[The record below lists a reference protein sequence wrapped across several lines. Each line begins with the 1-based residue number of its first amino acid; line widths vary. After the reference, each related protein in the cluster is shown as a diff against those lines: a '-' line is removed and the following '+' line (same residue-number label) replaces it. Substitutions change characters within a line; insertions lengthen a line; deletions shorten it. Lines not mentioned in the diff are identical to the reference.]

1 MEGLN
6 FTIAKKMMLFAIVIF
21 VTIFITGVLKFNNLL
36 NTEKNFNIFKDR
48 AVAGKFYVLEVE
60 RELNFVAR
68 NSRDI
73 MLGNSY
79 DNNIKNLEKSRENI
93 IKSFDGL
100 LQTSQNEAEKNVVL
114 EVKKTVLDFIEDGY
128 KKMKSLQTVER
139 TPEILA
145 AMYQAYKKDA
155 TPLANKSRENF
166 SKLIKEKEEDYTLQS
181 ELYSKQMKALKNII
195 IIESL
200 VLVLIVILSLLLLS
214 RDIIQSLN
222 KFKNGLTSF
231 FEYMNKHNSKVE
243 YIDIQNSD
251 EFGAMAKVVNEN
263 IKLIENRTLEDKK
276 LIDDVFVVVNR
287 VKHGY
292 YSQLIKED
300 TSDEILTTLKNNI
313 NDMISSTKQNFIKV
327 NNILE
332 EYVKY
337 NYREELKLD
346 GIEKGGVFEALIN
359 NINQLRSAI
368 NDMLKKDKLNGL
380 ILDKS
385 SNELLENV
393 DKLNNSSNDAA
404 ARLEETAAALEE
416 VTSSIANSNNKIS
429 EMSNIAKDVTNAAS
443 LGQDLANKTALSMDE
458 INTQV
463 NLVNEAISV
472 IDQIAF
478 QTNILSLNAAV
489 EAATA
494 GEAGKGFAVVAQEV
508 RNLAS
513 RSAEAAKDIKNIV
526 EIATSKANEGKDIAN
541 EMINGYLALNSKINE
556 TIVLIE
562 DVSQGSKEEERGIIQ
577 INDTINILDKATQV
591 NANQATVISDLANE
605 VASLSS
611 NLLKIADRAKFKEFS
626 KKEIEDIDLVFKV
639 SKLKNDHIRF
649 KLVNFDKV
657 GQGNA
662 AWSVTK
668 PTDCDLGKWI
678 VEQESIVAPFT
689 KTQNWKDLK
698 LNHSLLIQV
707 QRDVMHPSPVFY
719 VFYLKN

>member
-1 MEGLN
+1 MNGLN
-6 FTIAKKMMLFAIVIF
+6 FTIAKKMMLFAVVIF
-21 VTIFITGVLKFNNLL
+21 VTIFITGLLKFNNLL

-60 RELNFVAR
+60 KELNFVAR

-166 SKLIKEKEEDYTLQS
+166 SKLIKEKEEDYTFQS
-181 ELYSKQMKALKNII
+181 ELYNKQMKALKNII

-513 RSAEAAKDIKNIV
+513 RSAEAAKEIKNIV
-526 EIATSKANEGKDIAN
+526 ESATSKANDGKQIASSMIEGYK
-541 EMINGYLALNSKINE
+541 GLNSSINQ
-556 TIVLIE
+556 TISLIQ
-562 DVSQGSKEEERGIIQ
+562 DITSSSKEQQKGVEQ
-577 INDTINILDKATQV
+577 INDAVSSLDKQTQE
-591 NANQATVISDLANE
+591 NANIAR
-605 VASLSS
+605 VASDIAAEASS
-611 NLLKIADRAKFKEFS
+611 MAKKILENANSKEFS
-626 KKEIEDIDLVFKV
+626 GKNSVEDDFAKMFKNSKKDSYSTLNSNENKVEKIENKKV
-639 SKLKNDHIRF
+639 ED
-649 KLVNFDKV
+649 
-657 GQGNA
+657 
-662 AWSVTK
+662 
-668 PTDCDLGKWI
+668 
-678 VEQESIVAPFT
+678 T
-689 KTQNWKDLK
+689 KTNLDEWE
-698 LNHSLLIQV
+698 S
-707 QRDVMHPSPVFY
+707 F
-719 VFYLKN
+719 

>member
-6 FTIAKKMMLFAIVIF
+6 FTIAKKMILFAIVIF

-60 RELNFVAR
+60 KELNFVAR

-73 MLGNSY
+73 MLGNAY
-79 DNNIKNLEKSRENI
+79 ENNIKNLEKSRDNI

-128 KKMKSLQTVER
+128 KKMKSLETVER
-139 TPEILA
+139 TPEVLA

-166 SKLIKEKEEDYTLQS
+166 SKLIKEKEEDYKFQS
-181 ELYSKQMKALKNII
+181 ELYNKQMKGLKNII

-222 KFKNGLTSF
+222 KFKKGLTSF
-231 FEYMNKHNSKVE
+231 FDFMNKHNSKVE
-243 YIDIQNSD
+243 YIDIKNSD
-251 EFGAMAKVVNEN
+251 EFGAMAKVVNDN
-263 IKLIENRTLEDKK
+263 IKIIENRTLEDKK

-300 TSDEILTTLKNNI
+300 TSDEILSTLKNSI
-313 NDMISSTKQNFIKV
+313 NDMISSTKQNFIQV

-385 SNELLENV
+385 SNELLINV

-416 VTSSIANSNNKIS
+416 VTSSIVNSNNKIS

-443 LGQDLANKTALSMDE
+443 LGQELANKTVLSMDE
-458 INTQV
+458 INVQV
-463 NLVNEAISV
+463 NLVNDAISV

-513 RSAEAAKDIKNIV
+513 RSAEAAKEIKSIV
-526 EIATSKANEGKDIAN
+526 EEATKKANEGKDIAN
-541 EMINGYLALNSKINE
+541 EMIQGYKSLNDSINS
-556 TIVLIE
+556 TINLIS
-562 DVSQGSKEEERGIIQ
+562 DVEMSSKEQLSGIEQ
-577 INDTINILDKATQV
+577 INDAVNQLDQQTQQ
-591 NANQATVISDLANE
+591 NAAISTQTNDIAIT
-605 VASLSS
+605 SD
-611 NLLKIADRAKFKEFS
+611 KIAKLIVEDANKKEFHGKNDIVAKSIEQNS
-626 KKEIEDIDLVFKV
+626 KKFDNSLQIKKANLNKISTKENSSKV
-639 SKLKNDHIRF
+639 IQSSTQDS
-649 KLVNFDKV
+649 DE
-657 GQGNA
+657 
-662 AWSVTK
+662 W
-668 PTDCDLGKWI
+668 
-678 VEQESIVAPFT
+678 ESF
-689 KTQNWKDLK
+689 
-698 LNHSLLIQV
+698 
-707 QRDVMHPSPVFY
+707 
-719 VFYLKN
+719 

>member
-73 MLGNSY
+73 MLGNAY
-79 DNNIKNLEKSRENI
+79 ENNIKNLEKSRENI

-139 TPEILA
+139 TPEVLA
-145 AMYQAYKKDA
+145 AMYQAYRKDA

-181 ELYSKQMKALKNII
+181 ELYNNQMKALKNII

-231 FEYMNKHNSKVE
+231 FDFMNKHNSKVE
-243 YIDIQNSD
+243 YIDIKNSD
-251 EFGAMAKVVNEN
+251 EFGTMAKVVNDN
-263 IKLIENRTLEDKK
+263 IKIIENRTLEDKK

-300 TSDEILTTLKNNI
+300 TSDEILSTLKNSI
-313 NDMISSTKQNFIKV
+313 NDMISSTKQNFIQV

-385 SNELLENV
+385 SNELLANV

-416 VTSSIANSNNKIS
+416 VTSSIASSNNKIN

-513 RSAEAAKDIKNIV
+513 RSAEAAKEIKNIV
-526 EIATSKANEGKDIAN
+526 ESATSKANDGKQIASSMIEGYK
-541 EMINGYLALNSKINE
+541 GLNSSINQ
-556 TIVLIE
+556 TISLIQ
-562 DVSQGSKEEERGIIQ
+562 DITSSSKEQQKGVEQ
-577 INDTINILDKATQV
+577 INDAVSSLDKQTQE
-591 NANQATVISDLANE
+591 NANIAR
-605 VASLSS
+605 VASDIAGEASS
-611 NLLKIADRAKFKEFS
+611 MAKKILENANSKEFS
-626 KKEIEDIDLVFKV
+626 GKNSVEDDFEKMFKNSKKDSSATINNTEHKVKKVENKKVED
-639 SKLKNDHIRF
+639 
-649 KLVNFDKV
+649 
-657 GQGNA
+657 
-662 AWSVTK
+662 TK
-668 PTDCDLGKWI
+668 ISSDEW
-678 VEQESIVAPFT
+678 ESF
-689 KTQNWKDLK
+689 
-698 LNHSLLIQV
+698 
-707 QRDVMHPSPVFY
+707 
-719 VFYLKN
+719 

>member
-21 VTIFITGVLKFNNLL
+21 VTIFITGLLKFNNLL
-36 NTEKNFNIFKDR
+36 NTEKNFDIFKDR
-48 AVAGKFYVLEVE
+48 AVTGKFYVLEVE
-60 RELNFVAR
+60 KELNFVAR

-73 MLGNSY
+73 MLGNAY
-79 DNNIKNLEKSRENI
+79 ENNIKNLEKSRGNI

-128 KKMKSLQTVER
+128 KKMKSLETVDR
-139 TPEILA
+139 TPEVLA

-166 SKLIKEKEEDYTLQS
+166 SKLIKEKEEDYKLQS
-181 ELYSKQMKALKNII
+181 ELYNKQMKGLKNII

-200 VLVLIVILSLLLLS
+200 VIILIVILSLFLLS
-214 RDIIQSLN
+214 RDIITSLN
-222 KFKNGLTSF
+222 KFKKGLTSF
-231 FEYMNKHNSKVE
+231 FDFMNKHNSKVE

-251 EFGAMAKVVNEN
+251 EFGAMAKIVNDN
-263 IKLIENRTLEDKK
+263 IKVIENRTLEDKK

-300 TSDEILTTLKNNI
+300 TSDEILSTLKDSI
-313 NDMISSTKQNFIKV
+313 NDMISSTKQNFIQV

-385 SNELLENV
+385 SNELLLNV

-404 ARLEETAAALEE
+404 TRLEETAAALEE
-416 VTSSIANSNNKIS
+416 VTSSIANSNNKIN
-429 EMSNIAKDVTNAAS
+429 EMSNIAKNVTNAAS

-458 INTQV
+458 INIQV
-463 NLVNEAISV
+463 NLVNDSISV

-513 RSAEAAKDIKNIV
+513 RSAEAAKEIKNIV
-526 EIATSKANEGKDIAN
+526 ESATSKANDGKQIASSMIDGYKGLNNSINQTISLIQDIT
-541 EMINGYLALNSKINE
+541 S
-556 TIVLIE
+556 
-562 DVSQGSKEEERGIIQ
+562 SSKEQQRGVEQ
-577 INDTINILDKATQV
+577 INDAVSSLDKQTQENANIARVASDIAGEASSMAKKILENTNSKEFPGKNSVEDDFVKMFKNGKKESSSTINSTENKV
-591 NANQATVISDLANE
+591 E
-605 VASLSS
+605 
-611 NLLKIADRAKFKEFS
+611 K
-626 KKEIEDIDLVFKV
+626 IEDKKV
-639 SKLKNDHIRF
+639 EDKK
-649 KLVNFDKV
+649 VNSDE
-657 GQGNA
+657 
-662 AWSVTK
+662 W
-668 PTDCDLGKWI
+668 
-678 VEQESIVAPFT
+678 ESF
-689 KTQNWKDLK
+689 
-698 LNHSLLIQV
+698 
-707 QRDVMHPSPVFY
+707 
-719 VFYLKN
+719 

>member
-1 MEGLN
+1 MNGLN
-6 FTIAKKMMLFAIVIF
+6 FTIAKKMMLFAVVIF
-21 VTIFITGVLKFNNLL
+21 VTILITGLLKFNNLL

-48 AVAGKFYVLEVE
+48 AVAGKFYVLQVE
-60 RELNFVAR
+60 KELNFVAR

-166 SKLIKEKEEDYTLQS
+166 SKLIKEKEEDYTFQS
-181 ELYSKQMKALKNII
+181 ELYNKQMKALKNII

-513 RSAEAAKDIKNIV
+513 RSAEAAKEIKNIV
-526 EIATSKANEGKDIAN
+526 ESATSKANDGKQIASSMIEGYK
-541 EMINGYLALNSKINE
+541 GLNSSINQ
-556 TIVLIE
+556 TISLIQ
-562 DVSQGSKEEERGIIQ
+562 DITSSSKEQQKGVEQ
-577 INDTINILDKATQV
+577 INDAVSSLDKQTQE
-591 NANQATVISDLANE
+591 NANIAR
-605 VASLSS
+605 VASDIAAEASS
-611 NLLKIADRAKFKEFS
+611 MAKKILENANSKEFS
-626 KKEIEDIDLVFKV
+626 GKNSVEDDFEKMFKNSKKDISLTLNSNENKVEKIENQKV
-639 SKLKNDHIRF
+639 ED
-649 KLVNFDKV
+649 
-657 GQGNA
+657 
-662 AWSVTK
+662 
-668 PTDCDLGKWI
+668 
-678 VEQESIVAPFT
+678 T
-689 KTQNWKDLK
+689 KTNADEWE
-698 LNHSLLIQV
+698 S
-707 QRDVMHPSPVFY
+707 F
-719 VFYLKN
+719 

>member
-1 MEGLN
+1 MNGLN
-6 FTIAKKMMLFAIVIF
+6 FTISKKMMLFAVVIF
-21 VTIFITGVLKFNNLL
+21 VTILITGLLKFNNLL

-60 RELNFVAR
+60 KELNFVAR

-73 MLGNSY
+73 MLGNAY
-79 DNNIKNLEKSRENI
+79 ENNIKNLEKSRDNI

-100 LQTSQNEAEKNVVL
+100 LQTSQNE
-114 EVKKTVLDFIEDGY
+114 DGY
-128 KKMKSLQTVER
+128 KKMKSLETVER
-139 TPEILA
+139 TPEVLA

-166 SKLIKEKEEDYTLQS
+166 SKLIKEKEEDYKFQS
-181 ELYSKQMKALKNII
+181 ELYNKQMKGLKNII

-222 KFKNGLTSF
+222 KFKKGLTSF
-231 FEYMNKHNSKVE
+231 FDFMNKHNSKVE
-243 YIDIQNSD
+243 YIDIKNSD
-251 EFGAMAKVVNEN
+251 EFGAMAKVVNDN
-263 IKLIENRTLEDKK
+263 IKIIENRTLEDKK

-300 TSDEILTTLKNNI
+300 TSDEILSTLKNSI
-313 NDMISSTKQNFIKV
+313 NDMISSTKQNFIQV

-385 SNELLENV
+385 SNELLINV

-416 VTSSIANSNNKIS
+416 VTSSIVNSNNKIS

-443 LGQDLANKTALSMDE
+443 LGQELANKTVLSMDE
-458 INTQV
+458 INVQV
-463 NLVNEAISV
+463 NLVNDAISV

-478 QTNILSLNAAV
+478 QTNSLSLNAAV

-513 RSAEAAKDIKNIV
+513 RSAEAAKEIKNIV
-526 EIATSKANEGKDIAN
+526 ESATSKANDGKQIASSMIEGYK
-541 EMINGYLALNSKINE
+541 GLNSSINQ
-556 TIVLIE
+556 TISLIQ
-562 DVSQGSKEEERGIIQ
+562 DITSSSKEQQKGVEQ
-577 INDTINILDKATQV
+577 INDAVSSLDKQTQE
-591 NANQATVISDLANE
+591 NANIAR
-605 VASLSS
+605 VASDIAAEASS
-611 NLLKIADRAKFKEFS
+611 MDKKILENANSKEFS
-626 KKEIEDIDLVFKV
+626 GKNSVEDDFEKMFKNSKKDSSATINSNENKVEKIENQKV
-639 SKLKNDHIRF
+639 ED
-649 KLVNFDKV
+649 
-657 GQGNA
+657 
-662 AWSVTK
+662 
-668 PTDCDLGKWI
+668 
-678 VEQESIVAPFT
+678 T
-689 KTQNWKDLK
+689 KTNADEWE
-698 LNHSLLIQV
+698 S
-707 QRDVMHPSPVFY
+707 F
-719 VFYLKN
+719 

>member
-1 MEGLN
+1 MMEGLN

-60 RELNFVAR
+60 KELNFVAR

-73 MLGNSY
+73 MLGNAY
-79 DNNIKNLEKSRENI
+79 ENNIKNLEKSRDNI

-139 TPEILA
+139 TPEVLA

-222 KFKNGLTSF
+222 KFKKGLTSF
-231 FEYMNKHNSKVE
+231 FDFMNKHNSKVE
-243 YIDIQNSD
+243 YIDIKNSD

-263 IKLIENRTLEDKK
+263 IKIIENRTLEDKR

-300 TSDEILTTLKNNI
+300 TSDEILSTLKNSI
-313 NDMISSTKQNFIKV
+313 NDMISSTKQNFIQV

-385 SNELLENV
+385 SNELLINV

-416 VTSSIANSNNKIS
+416 VTSSIVNSNNKIS
-429 EMSNIAKDVTNAAS
+429 EMSNIAKDVTNASS
-443 LGQDLANKTALSMDE
+443 LGQELANKTVLSMDE
-458 INTQV
+458 INVQV

-513 RSAEAAKDIKNIV
+513 RSAEAAKEIKNIV
-526 EIATSKANEGKDIAN
+526 ESATSKANDGKQIASSMIEGYK
-541 EMINGYLALNSKINE
+541 GLNSSINQ
-556 TIVLIE
+556 TISLIQ
-562 DVSQGSKEEERGIIQ
+562 DITSSSKEQQKGVEQ
-577 INDTINILDKATQV
+577 INDAVSSLDKQTQE
-591 NANQATVISDLANE
+591 NANIAR
-605 VASLSS
+605 VASDIAAEASS
-611 NLLKIADRAKFKEFS
+611 MAKKILENANSKEFS
-626 KKEIEDIDLVFKV
+626 GKNSVEDDFEKMFKNSKKDSSATINNTEHKVKKVENKKVED
-639 SKLKNDHIRF
+639 
-649 KLVNFDKV
+649 
-657 GQGNA
+657 
-662 AWSVTK
+662 
-668 PTDCDLGKWI
+668 
-678 VEQESIVAPFT
+678 T
-689 KTQNWKDLK
+689 KTNVDEWE
-698 LNHSLLIQV
+698 S
-707 QRDVMHPSPVFY
+707 F
-719 VFYLKN
+719 

>member
-1 MEGLN
+1 
-6 FTIAKKMMLFAIVIF
+6 
-21 VTIFITGVLKFNNLL
+21 
-36 NTEKNFNIFKDR
+36 
-48 AVAGKFYVLEVE
+48 
-60 RELNFVAR
+60 
-68 NSRDI
+68 
-73 MLGNSY
+73 
-79 DNNIKNLEKSRENI
+79 
-93 IKSFDGL
+93 
-100 LQTSQNEAEKNVVL
+100 
-114 EVKKTVLDFIEDGY
+114 
-128 KKMKSLQTVER
+128 MKSLQTVER

-513 RSAEAAKDIKNIV
+513 RSAEAAKEIKNIV
-526 EIATSKANEGKDIAN
+526 ESATSKANDGKQIASSMIEGYK
-541 EMINGYLALNSKINE
+541 GLNSSINQ
-556 TIVLIE
+556 TISLIQ
-562 DVSQGSKEEERGIIQ
+562 DITSSSKEQQKGVEQ
-577 INDTINILDKATQV
+577 INDAVSSLDKQTQE
-591 NANQATVISDLANE
+591 NANIAR
-605 VASLSS
+605 VASDIAAEASS
-611 NLLKIADRAKFKEFS
+611 MAKKILENANSKEFS
-626 KKEIEDIDLVFKV
+626 GKNSVEDDFAKMFKNSKKDSYSTLNSNENKVEKIENKKV
-639 SKLKNDHIRF
+639 ED
-649 KLVNFDKV
+649 
-657 GQGNA
+657 
-662 AWSVTK
+662 
-668 PTDCDLGKWI
+668 
-678 VEQESIVAPFT
+678 T
-689 KTQNWKDLK
+689 KTNLDEWE
-698 LNHSLLIQV
+698 S
-707 QRDVMHPSPVFY
+707 F
-719 VFYLKN
+719 

>member
-1 MEGLN
+1 MNGLN
-6 FTIAKKMMLFAIVIF
+6 FTIAKKMMLFAVVIF
-21 VTIFITGVLKFNNLL
+21 VTIFITGLLKFNNLL

-60 RELNFVAR
+60 KELNFVAR

-513 RSAEAAKDIKNIV
+513 RSAEAAKEIKNIV
-526 EIATSKANEGKDIAN
+526 ESATSKANDGKQIASSMIEGYK
-541 EMINGYLALNSKINE
+541 GLNSSINQ
-556 TIVLIE
+556 TISLIQ
-562 DVSQGSKEEERGIIQ
+562 DITSSSKEQQKGVEQ
-577 INDTINILDKATQV
+577 INDAVSSLDKQTQE
-591 NANQATVISDLANE
+591 NANIAR
-605 VASLSS
+605 VASDIAAEASS
-611 NLLKIADRAKFKEFS
+611 MAKKILENANSKEFS
-626 KKEIEDIDLVFKV
+626 GKNSVEDDFAKMFKNSKKDSYSTLNSNENKVEKIENKKV
-639 SKLKNDHIRF
+639 ED
-649 KLVNFDKV
+649 
-657 GQGNA
+657 
-662 AWSVTK
+662 
-668 PTDCDLGKWI
+668 
-678 VEQESIVAPFT
+678 T
-689 KTQNWKDLK
+689 KTNLDEWE
-698 LNHSLLIQV
+698 S
-707 QRDVMHPSPVFY
+707 F
-719 VFYLKN
+719 

>member
-1 MEGLN
+1 MMEGLN
-6 FTIAKKMMLFAIVIF
+6 FTIAKKMMLFAVVIF
-21 VTIFITGVLKFNNLL
+21 VTILITGLLKFNNLL

-60 RELNFVAR
+60 KELNFVAR

-139 TPEILA
+139 TPEVLA
-145 AMYQAYKKDA
+145 AMYQAYRKDA

-181 ELYSKQMKALKNII
+181 ELYNNQMKALKNII

-243 YIDIQNSD
+243 YIDIKNSD
-251 EFGAMAKVVNEN
+251 EFGAMAKVINDN

-513 RSAEAAKDIKNIV
+513 RSAEAAKEIKNIV
-526 EIATSKANEGKDIAN
+526 ESATSKANDGKQIASSMIEGYK
-541 EMINGYLALNSKINE
+541 GLNSSINQ
-556 TIVLIE
+556 TISLIQ
-562 DVSQGSKEEERGIIQ
+562 DITSSSKEQQKGVEQ
-577 INDTINILDKATQV
+577 INDAVSSLDKQTQE
-591 NANQATVISDLANE
+591 NANIAR
-605 VASLSS
+605 VASDIAAEASS
-611 NLLKIADRAKFKEFS
+611 MAKKILENANSKEFS
-626 KKEIEDIDLVFKV
+626 GKNSVEDDFEKMFKNSKKDISLTLNSNENKVEKIENQKV
-639 SKLKNDHIRF
+639 ED
-649 KLVNFDKV
+649 
-657 GQGNA
+657 
-662 AWSVTK
+662 
-668 PTDCDLGKWI
+668 
-678 VEQESIVAPFT
+678 T
-689 KTQNWKDLK
+689 KTNADEWE
-698 LNHSLLIQV
+698 S
-707 QRDVMHPSPVFY
+707 F
-719 VFYLKN
+719 

>member
-1 MEGLN
+1 MNGLN

-21 VTIFITGVLKFNNLL
+21 VTIFITGLLKFNNLL

-48 AVAGKFYVLEVE
+48 AVAGKFYVLQVE
-60 RELNFVAR
+60 KELNFVAR

-139 TPEILA
+139 TPEVLA

-166 SKLIKEKEEDYTLQS
+166 SKLIKEKEEDYNFQS
-181 ELYSKQMKALKNII
+181 ELYNKQMKGLKNII

-222 KFKNGLTSF
+222 KFKKGLTSF

-300 TSDEILTTLKNNI
+300 TSDEILSTLKNSI

-385 SNELLENV
+385 SNELLINV

-429 EMSNIAKDVTNAAS
+429 EMSNIAKDVTNASS
-443 LGQDLANKTALSMDE
+443 LGQELANKTVLSMDE

-513 RSAEAAKDIKNIV
+513 RSAEAAKEIKNIV
-526 EIATSKANEGKDIAN
+526 ESATSKANDGKQIASSMIEGYK
-541 EMINGYLALNSKINE
+541 GLNSSINQ
-556 TIVLIE
+556 TISLIQ
-562 DVSQGSKEEERGIIQ
+562 DITSSSKEQQKGVEQ
-577 INDTINILDKATQV
+577 INDAVSSLDKQTQE
-591 NANQATVISDLANE
+591 NANIAR
-605 VASLSS
+605 VASDIAAEASS
-611 NLLKIADRAKFKEFS
+611 MAKKILENANSKEFS
-626 KKEIEDIDLVFKV
+626 GKNSVEDDFAKMFKNSKKDSYSTLNSNENKVEKIENKKV
-639 SKLKNDHIRF
+639 ED
-649 KLVNFDKV
+649 
-657 GQGNA
+657 
-662 AWSVTK
+662 
-668 PTDCDLGKWI
+668 
-678 VEQESIVAPFT
+678 T
-689 KTQNWKDLK
+689 KTNLDEWE
-698 LNHSLLIQV
+698 S
-707 QRDVMHPSPVFY
+707 F
-719 VFYLKN
+719 

>member
-6 FTIAKKMMLFAIVIF
+6 FTITKKMMLFAIVIF
-21 VTIFITGVLKFNNLL
+21 VTIFITGILKFNNLL

-60 RELNFVAR
+60 KELNFVAR

-73 MLGNSY
+73 MLGNAY
-79 DNNIKNLEKSRENI
+79 ENNIKNLEKSRDNI

-128 KKMKSLQTVER
+128 KKMKSLETVER
-139 TPEILA
+139 TPEVLA

-166 SKLIKEKEEDYTLQS
+166 SKLIKEKEEDYKFQS
-181 ELYSKQMKALKNII
+181 ELYNKQMKGLKNII

-222 KFKNGLTSF
+222 KFKKGLTSF
-231 FEYMNKHNSKVE
+231 FDFMNKHNSKVE
-243 YIDIQNSD
+243 YIDIKNSD
-251 EFGAMAKVVNEN
+251 EFGAMAKVVNDN
-263 IKLIENRTLEDKK
+263 IKVIENRTLEDKK

-300 TSDEILTTLKNNI
+300 TSDEILSTLKNSI
-313 NDMISSTKQNFIKV
+313 NDMISSTEQNFIKV

-337 NYREELKLD
+337 NYVEELKLD

-385 SNELLENV
+385 SNELLINV

-416 VTSSIANSNNKIS
+416 VTSSIVNSNNKIS

-443 LGQDLANKTALSMDE
+443 LGQELANKTVLSMDE
-458 INTQV
+458 INVQV
-463 NLVNEAISV
+463 NLVNDAISV

-513 RSAEAAKDIKNIV
+513 RSAEAAKEIKNIV
-526 EIATSKANEGKDIAN
+526 ESATSKANDGKQIASSMIEGYK
-541 EMINGYLALNSKINE
+541 GLNSSINQ
-556 TIVLIE
+556 TISLIQ
-562 DVSQGSKEEERGIIQ
+562 DITSSSKEQQKGVEQ
-577 INDTINILDKATQV
+577 INDAVSSLDKQTQE
-591 NANQATVISDLANE
+591 NANIAR
-605 VASLSS
+605 VASDIAAEASS
-611 NLLKIADRAKFKEFS
+611 MAKKILENANSKEFS
-626 KKEIEDIDLVFKV
+626 GKNSVEDDFEKMFKNSKKDISLTLNSNENKVEKIENQKV
-639 SKLKNDHIRF
+639 ED
-649 KLVNFDKV
+649 
-657 GQGNA
+657 
-662 AWSVTK
+662 
-668 PTDCDLGKWI
+668 
-678 VEQESIVAPFT
+678 T
-689 KTQNWKDLK
+689 KTNADEWE
-698 LNHSLLIQV
+698 S
-707 QRDVMHPSPVFY
+707 F
-719 VFYLKN
+719 

>member
-73 MLGNSY
+73 MLGNAY
-79 DNNIKNLEKSRENI
+79 ENNIKNLEKSRDNI

-128 KKMKSLQTVER
+128 KKMKSLETVER
-139 TPEILA
+139 TPEVLA
-145 AMYQAYKKDA
+145 KMYQAYKKDA

-166 SKLIKEKEEDYTLQS
+166 SKLIKEKEEDYKFQS
-181 ELYSKQMKALKNII
+181 ELYNKQMKGLKNII

-214 RDIIQSLN
+214 RDIIQSLS
-222 KFKNGLTSF
+222 KFKKGLTSF
-231 FEYMNKHNSKVE
+231 FDFMNKHNLKVE
-243 YIDIQNSD
+243 YIDIKNSD
-251 EFGAMAKVVNEN
+251 EFGAMAKVVNDN
-263 IKLIENRTLEDKK
+263 IKIIENRTLEDKK
-276 LIDDVFVVVNR
+276 LIDDVFIVVNR

-300 TSDEILTTLKNNI
+300 TSDEILSTLKNSI
-313 NDMISSTKQNFIKV
+313 NDMISSTKQNFIQV

-385 SNELLENV
+385 SNELLINV

-416 VTSSIANSNNKIS
+416 VTSSIINSNNKIS
-429 EMSNIAKDVTNAAS
+429 KMSNIAKDVTNAAS
-443 LGQDLANKTALSMDE
+443 LGQELANKTALSMDE
-458 INTQV
+458 INVQV
-463 NLVNEAISV
+463 NLVNDAISV

-513 RSAEAAKDIKNIV
+513 RSAEAAKEIKNIV
-526 EIATSKANEGKDIAN
+526 ESATSKANDGKQIASSMIEGYK
-541 EMINGYLALNSKINE
+541 GLNSSINQ
-556 TIVLIE
+556 TISLIQ
-562 DVSQGSKEEERGIIQ
+562 DITSSSKEQQKGVEQ
-577 INDTINILDKATQV
+577 INDAVSSLDKQTQE
-591 NANQATVISDLANE
+591 NANIAR
-605 VASLSS
+605 VASDIAGEASS
-611 NLLKIADRAKFKEFS
+611 MAKKILKNANSKEFS
-626 KKEIEDIDLVFKV
+626 GKNSVEDDFVKMFKNSKKDSSLTLNNNENKVEKIENKKEVED
-639 SKLKNDHIRF
+639 SKISSDE
-649 KLVNFDKV
+649 
-657 GQGNA
+657 
-662 AWSVTK
+662 W
-668 PTDCDLGKWI
+668 
-678 VEQESIVAPFT
+678 ESF
-689 KTQNWKDLK
+689 
-698 LNHSLLIQV
+698 
-707 QRDVMHPSPVFY
+707 
-719 VFYLKN
+719 

>member
-73 MLGNSY
+73 MLGNAY
-79 DNNIKNLEKSRENI
+79 ENNIKNLEKSRENI

-128 KKMKSLQTVER
+128 KKMKSLETVER
-139 TPEILA
+139 TPEVLA

-166 SKLIKEKEEDYTLQS
+166 SKLIKEKEENYKFQS
-181 ELYSKQMKALKNII
+181 ELYNKQMKGLKNII

-222 KFKNGLTSF
+222 KFKKGLTSF
-231 FEYMNKHNSKVE
+231 FDFMNKHNSKVE
-243 YIDIQNSD
+243 YIDIKNSD
-251 EFGAMAKVVNEN
+251 EFGAMAKVVNDN
-263 IKLIENRTLEDKK
+263 IKIIENRTLEDKK

-300 TSDEILTTLKNNI
+300 TSDEILSTLKNSI
-313 NDMISSTKQNFIKV
+313 NDMISSTKQNFIQV

-385 SNELLENV
+385 SNELLINV

-416 VTSSIANSNNKIS
+416 VTSSIVNSNNKIS
-429 EMSNIAKDVTNAAS
+429 EMSNIAKDVTNASS
-443 LGQDLANKTALSMDE
+443 LGQELANKTVLSMDE
-458 INTQV
+458 INVQV
-463 NLVNEAISV
+463 NLVNDAISV

-513 RSAEAAKDIKNIV
+513 RSAEAAKEIKNIV
-526 EIATSKANEGKDIAN
+526 ESATSKANDGKQIASSMIEGYK
-541 EMINGYLALNSKINE
+541 GLNSSINQ
-556 TIVLIE
+556 TISLIQ
-562 DVSQGSKEEERGIIQ
+562 DITSSSKEQQKGVEQ
-577 INDTINILDKATQV
+577 INDAVSSLDKQTQE
-591 NANQATVISDLANE
+591 NANIAR
-605 VASLSS
+605 VASDIAAEASS
-611 NLLKIADRAKFKEFS
+611 MAKKILENANSKEFS
-626 KKEIEDIDLVFKV
+626 GKNSVEDDFAKMFKNSKKGSSSTLNSTENQVEKIENKKIED
-639 SKLKNDHIRF
+639 SKISSDE
-649 KLVNFDKV
+649 
-657 GQGNA
+657 
-662 AWSVTK
+662 W
-668 PTDCDLGKWI
+668 
-678 VEQESIVAPFT
+678 ESF
-689 KTQNWKDLK
+689 
-698 LNHSLLIQV
+698 
-707 QRDVMHPSPVFY
+707 
-719 VFYLKN
+719 

>member
-1 MEGLN
+1 MMEGLN
-6 FTIAKKMMLFAIVIF
+6 FTITKKMMLFAIVIF
-21 VTIFITGVLKFNNLL
+21 VTIFITGLLKFNNLL

-48 AVAGKFYVLEVE
+48 AVTGKFYVLEVE
-60 RELNFVAR
+60 KELNFVAR

-73 MLGNSY
+73 MLGNAY
-79 DNNIKNLEKSRENI
+79 ENNIKNLEKSRENI

-139 TPEILA
+139 TPEVLA

-166 SKLIKEKEEDYTLQS
+166 SKLIKEKEEDYKFQS
-181 ELYSKQMKALKNII
+181 ELYNKQMKALKNII

-222 KFKNGLTSF
+222 KFKKGLTSF
-231 FEYMNKHNSKVE
+231 FDFMNKHNSKVE
-243 YIDIQNSD
+243 YIDIKNSD
-251 EFGAMAKVVNEN
+251 EFGAMAKVVNDN
-263 IKLIENRTLEDKK
+263 IKIIENRTLEDKK

-300 TSDEILTTLKNNI
+300 TSDEILSTLKNSI
-313 NDMISSTKQNFIKV
+313 NDMISSTKQNFIQV

-385 SNELLENV
+385 SNELLINV

-416 VTSSIANSNNKIS
+416 VTSSIVNSNNKIS

-443 LGQDLANKTALSMDE
+443 LGQELANKTVLSMDE
-458 INTQV
+458 INVQV
-463 NLVNEAISV
+463 NLVNDAISV

-513 RSAEAAKDIKNIV
+513 RSAEAAKEIKNIV
-526 EIATSKANEGKDIAN
+526 ESATSKANDGKQIASSMIEGYK
-541 EMINGYLALNSKINE
+541 GLNSSINQ
-556 TIVLIE
+556 TISLIQ
-562 DVSQGSKEEERGIIQ
+562 DITSSSKEQQKGVEQ
-577 INDTINILDKATQV
+577 INDAVSSLDKQTQE
-591 NANQATVISDLANE
+591 NANIAR
-605 VASLSS
+605 VASDIAAEASS
-611 NLLKIADRAKFKEFS
+611 MAKKILENTNSKEFS
-626 KKEIEDIDLVFKV
+626 GKNSVEDDFEKMFKNSKKDISLTLNSNENKVEKIENKKV
-639 SKLKNDHIRF
+639 ED
-649 KLVNFDKV
+649 
-657 GQGNA
+657 
-662 AWSVTK
+662 
-668 PTDCDLGKWI
+668 
-678 VEQESIVAPFT
+678 T
-689 KTQNWKDLK
+689 KTNADEWE
-698 LNHSLLIQV
+698 S
-707 QRDVMHPSPVFY
+707 F
-719 VFYLKN
+719 

>member
-1 MEGLN
+1 MNGLN
-6 FTIAKKMMLFAIVIF
+6 FTIAKKMMLFAVVIF
-21 VTIFITGVLKFNNLL
+21 VTILITGLLKFNNLL

-60 RELNFVAR
+60 KELNFVAR

-166 SKLIKEKEEDYTLQS
+166 SKLIKEKEEDYTFQS
-181 ELYSKQMKALKNII
+181 ELYNKQMKGLKNII

-222 KFKNGLTSF
+222 KFKKGLTSF
-231 FEYMNKHNSKVE
+231 FDFMNKHNSKVE

-513 RSAEAAKDIKNIV
+513 RSAEAAKEIKNIV
-526 EIATSKANEGKDIAN
+526 ESATSKANDGKQIASSMIEGYK
-541 EMINGYLALNSKINE
+541 GLNSSINQ
-556 TIVLIE
+556 TISLIQ
-562 DVSQGSKEEERGIIQ
+562 DITSSSKEQQKGVEQ
-577 INDTINILDKATQV
+577 INDAVSSLDKQTQE
-591 NANQATVISDLANE
+591 NANIAR
-605 VASLSS
+605 VASDIAAEASS
-611 NLLKIADRAKFKEFS
+611 MAKKILENANSKEFS
-626 KKEIEDIDLVFKV
+626 GKNSVEDDFAKMFKNSKKDSYSTLNSNENKVEKIENKKIED
-639 SKLKNDHIRF
+639 
-649 KLVNFDKV
+649 
-657 GQGNA
+657 
-662 AWSVTK
+662 TK
-668 PTDCDLGKWI
+668 ANTDEW
-678 VEQESIVAPFT
+678 ESF
-689 KTQNWKDLK
+689 
-698 LNHSLLIQV
+698 
-707 QRDVMHPSPVFY
+707 
-719 VFYLKN
+719 

>member
-1 MEGLN
+1 MMEGLN

-60 RELNFVAR
+60 KELNFVAR

-73 MLGNSY
+73 MLGNAY
-79 DNNIKNLEKSRENI
+79 ENNIKNLEKSRDNI

-139 TPEILA
+139 TPEVLA

-166 SKLIKEKEEDYTLQS
+166 SKLIKEKEEDYKFQS
-181 ELYSKQMKALKNII
+181 ELYNKQMKGLKNII

-222 KFKNGLTSF
+222 KFKKGLTSF
-231 FEYMNKHNSKVE
+231 FDFMNKYNSKVE
-243 YIDIQNSD
+243 YIDIKNSD
-251 EFGAMAKVVNEN
+251 EFGAMAKVVNDN
-263 IKLIENRTLEDKK
+263 IKIIENRTLEDKK

-300 TSDEILTTLKNNI
+300 TSDEILSTLKNSI
-313 NDMISSTKQNFIKV
+313 NDMISSTKQNFIQV

-385 SNELLENV
+385 SNELLINV

-416 VTSSIANSNNKIS
+416 VTSSIVNSNNKIS
-429 EMSNIAKDVTNAAS
+429 EMSNIAKDVTNASS
-443 LGQDLANKTALSMDE
+443 LGQELANKTVLSMDE
-458 INTQV
+458 INVQV

-513 RSAEAAKDIKNIV
+513 RSAEAAKEIKNIV
-526 EIATSKANEGKDIAN
+526 ESATSKANDGKQIASSMIEGYK
-541 EMINGYLALNSKINE
+541 GLNSSINQ
-556 TIVLIE
+556 TISLIQ
-562 DVSQGSKEEERGIIQ
+562 DITSSSKEQQKGVEQ
-577 INDTINILDKATQV
+577 INDAVSSLDKQTQE
-591 NANQATVISDLANE
+591 NANIAR
-605 VASLSS
+605 VASDIAAEASS
-611 NLLKIADRAKFKEFS
+611 MAKKILENANSKEFS
-626 KKEIEDIDLVFKV
+626 GKNSVEDDFEKIFKNSKKDISLTLNSNENKVEKIENKKV
-639 SKLKNDHIRF
+639 EDAKTNVDE
-649 KLVNFDKV
+649 
-657 GQGNA
+657 
-662 AWSVTK
+662 W
-668 PTDCDLGKWI
+668 
-678 VEQESIVAPFT
+678 ESF
-689 KTQNWKDLK
+689 
-698 LNHSLLIQV
+698 
-707 QRDVMHPSPVFY
+707 
-719 VFYLKN
+719 

>member
-21 VTIFITGVLKFNNLL
+21 VTIFITGLLKFNNLL

-60 RELNFVAR
+60 KELNFVAR

-73 MLGNSY
+73 MLGNAY
-79 DNNIKNLEKSRENI
+79 ENNIKNLEKSRDNI

-128 KKMKSLQTVER
+128 KKMKSLETVER
-139 TPEILA
+139 TPEVLA

-166 SKLIKEKEEDYTLQS
+166 SKLIKEKEEDYKFQS
-181 ELYSKQMKALKNII
+181 ELYNKQMKALKNII

-222 KFKNGLTSF
+222 KFKKGLTSF
-231 FEYMNKHNSKVE
+231 FDFMNKHNSKVE
-243 YIDIQNSD
+243 YIDIKNSD

-263 IKLIENRTLEDKK
+263 IKIIENRTLEDKK

-300 TSDEILTTLKNNI
+300 TSDEILSTLKNSI
-313 NDMISSTKQNFIKV
+313 NDMISSTKQNFIQV

-385 SNELLENV
+385 SNELLINV
-393 DKLNNSSNDAA
+393 DKLNSSNDAA

-416 VTSSIANSNNKIS
+416 VTSSIVNSNNKIS
-429 EMSNIAKDVTNAAS
+429 EMSNIAKDVTNASS
-443 LGQDLANKTALSMDE
+443 LGQELANKTVLSMDE
-458 INTQV
+458 INVQV

-513 RSAEAAKDIKNIV
+513 RSAEAAKEIKNIV
-526 EIATSKANEGKDIAN
+526 ESATSKANDGKQIASSMIEGDK
-541 EMINGYLALNSKINE
+541 GLNSSIN
-556 TIVLIE
+556 
-562 DVSQGSKEEERGIIQ
+562 
-577 INDTINILDKATQV
+577 
-591 NANQATVISDLANE
+591 
-605 VASLSS
+605 
-611 NLLKIADRAKFKEFS
+611 
-626 KKEIEDIDLVFKV
+626 
-639 SKLKNDHIRF
+639 
-649 KLVNFDKV
+649 
-657 GQGNA
+657 
-662 AWSVTK
+662 
-668 PTDCDLGKWI
+668 
-678 VEQESIVAPFT
+678 
-689 KTQNWKDLK
+689 
-698 LNHSLLIQV
+698 
-707 QRDVMHPSPVFY
+707 
-719 VFYLKN
+719 

>member
-1 MEGLN
+1 MMEGLN

-60 RELNFVAR
+60 KELNFVAR

-73 MLGNSY
+73 MLGNAY
-79 DNNIKNLEKSRENI
+79 ENNIKNLEKSRDNI

-139 TPEILA
+139 TPEVLA

-166 SKLIKEKEEDYTLQS
+166 SKLIKEKEEDYKFQS
-181 ELYSKQMKALKNII
+181 ELYNKQMKGLKNII

-222 KFKNGLTSF
+222 KFKKGLTSF
-231 FEYMNKHNSKVE
+231 FDFMNKNNSKVE
-243 YIDIQNSD
+243 YIDIKNSD
-251 EFGAMAKVVNEN
+251 EFGAMAKVVNDN
-263 IKLIENRTLEDKK
+263 IKIIENRTLEDKK

-300 TSDEILTTLKNNI
+300 TSDEILSTLKNSI
-313 NDMISSTKQNFIKV
+313 NDMISSTKQNFIQV

-385 SNELLENV
+385 SNELLINV

-416 VTSSIANSNNKIS
+416 VTSSIVNSNNKIS

-458 INTQV
+458 INVQV
-463 NLVNEAISV
+463 NLVNDAISV

-513 RSAEAAKDIKNIV
+513 RSAEAAKEIKNIV
-526 EIATSKANEGKDIAN
+526 ESATSKANDGKQIASSMIEGYK
-541 EMINGYLALNSKINE
+541 GLNSSINQ
-556 TIVLIE
+556 TISLIQ
-562 DVSQGSKEEERGIIQ
+562 DITSSSKEQQRGVEQ
-577 INDTINILDKATQV
+577 INDAVSSLDKQTQE
-591 NANQATVISDLANE
+591 NANIAR
-605 VASLSS
+605 VASDIAAEASS
-611 NLLKIADRAKFKEFS
+611 MAKKILENANSKEFS
-626 KKEIEDIDLVFKV
+626 GKNSVEDDFEKMFKNSKKDISLTLNSNENKVEKIENQKV
-639 SKLKNDHIRF
+639 ED
-649 KLVNFDKV
+649 
-657 GQGNA
+657 
-662 AWSVTK
+662 
-668 PTDCDLGKWI
+668 
-678 VEQESIVAPFT
+678 T
-689 KTQNWKDLK
+689 KTNADEWE
-698 LNHSLLIQV
+698 S
-707 QRDVMHPSPVFY
+707 F
-719 VFYLKN
+719 

>member
-6 FTIAKKMMLFAIVIF
+6 FTIAKKMMLFAIVVF
-21 VTIFITGVLKFNNLL
+21 VTIFITWVLKFNNLL

-60 RELNFVAR
+60 KELNFVAR

-73 MLGNSY
+73 MLGNAY
-79 DNNIKNLEKSRENI
+79 ENNIKNLEKSRDNI

-128 KKMKSLQTVER
+128 KKMKSLETVER
-139 TPEILA
+139 TPEVLA

-166 SKLIKEKEEDYTLQS
+166 SKLIKEKEEDYKFQS
-181 ELYSKQMKALKNII
+181 ELYNKQMKGLKNII

-222 KFKNGLTSF
+222 KFKKGLTSF
-231 FEYMNKHNSKVE
+231 FDFMNKHNSKVE

-313 NDMISSTKQNFIKV
+313 NDMISSTKQNFIQV

-385 SNELLENV
+385 SNELLINV

-416 VTSSIANSNNKIS
+416 VTSSIVNSNNKIS

-443 LGQDLANKTALSMDE
+443 LGQELANKTVLSMDE
-458 INTQV
+458 INVQV
-463 NLVNEAISV
+463 NLVNDAISV

-513 RSAEAAKDIKNIV
+513 RSAEAAKEIKNIV
-526 EIATSKANEGKDIAN
+526 ESATSKANDGKQIASSMIEGYK
-541 EMINGYLALNSKINE
+541 GLNSSINQ
-556 TIVLIE
+556 TISLIQ
-562 DVSQGSKEEERGIIQ
+562 DITSSSKEQQKGVEQ
-577 INDTINILDKATQV
+577 INDAVSSLDKQTQE
-591 NANQATVISDLANE
+591 NANIAR
-605 VASLSS
+605 VASDIAAEASS
-611 NLLKIADRAKFKEFS
+611 MAKKILENANSKEFS
-626 KKEIEDIDLVFKV
+626 GKNSVEDDFAKMFKNSKKDISLTLNSNENKVEKIENQKV
-639 SKLKNDHIRF
+639 ED
-649 KLVNFDKV
+649 
-657 GQGNA
+657 
-662 AWSVTK
+662 
-668 PTDCDLGKWI
+668 
-678 VEQESIVAPFT
+678 T
-689 KTQNWKDLK
+689 KTNADEWE
-698 LNHSLLIQV
+698 S
-707 QRDVMHPSPVFY
+707 F
-719 VFYLKN
+719 

>member
-6 FTIAKKMMLFAIVIF
+6 FSIAKKMMLFAVVIF
-21 VTIFITGVLKFNNLL
+21 VTIFITGLLKFNNLL

-48 AVAGKFYVLEVE
+48 AVVGKFYVLEVE

-73 MLGNSY
+73 MLGNAY
-79 DNNIKNLEKSRENI
+79 ENNINNLEKSRANI
-93 IKSFDGL
+93 IKSFEGL

-128 KKMKSLQTVER
+128 KKMKSLETVDR
-139 TPEILA
+139 TPEVLA

-166 SKLIKEKEEDYTLQS
+166 SKLIKEKEEDYKFQS
-181 ELYSKQMKALKNII
+181 ELYNKQMKGLKNII

-214 RDIIQSLN
+214 RDIITSLN
-222 KFKNGLTSF
+222 KFKKGLTSF

-251 EFGAMAKVVNEN
+251 EFGAMAKVINNN
-263 IKLIENRTLEDKK
+263 IKIIENRTLEDKK
-276 LIDDVFVVVNR
+276 LIDDVFIVVNR

-300 TSDEILTTLKNNI
+300 TSDEILTTLKDNI
-313 NDMISSTKQNFIKV
+313 NDMISSTKQNFIQV

-368 NDMLKKDKLNGL
+368 NEMLKTDKLNGL

-385 SNELLENV
+385 SNELLINV

-458 INTQV
+458 INIQV
-463 NLVNEAISV
+463 NLVNDAISV

-513 RSAEAAKDIKNIV
+513 RSAEAAKEIKNIV
-526 EIATSKANEGKDIAN
+526 ESATSKANDGKQIASS
-541 EMINGYLALNSKINE
+541 MIDGYKGLNSSINQ
-556 TIVLIE
+556 TISLIQ
-562 DVSQGSKEEERGIIQ
+562 DITSSSKEQQKGVEQ
-577 INDTINILDKATQV
+577 INDAVSSLDKQTQE
-591 NANQATVISDLANE
+591 NANIAR
-605 VASLSS
+605 VASDIAAEASS
-611 NLLKIADRAKFKEFS
+611 MAKKILENANSKEFS
-626 KKEIEDIDLVFKV
+626 GKNSVEDDFVKMFKNNKKDSSSTLNSNKNKVEKIENKKV
-639 SKLKNDHIRF
+639 EDTKISS
-649 KLVNFDKV
+649 DK
-657 GQGNA
+657 
-662 AWSVTK
+662 W
-668 PTDCDLGKWI
+668 
-678 VEQESIVAPFT
+678 ESF
-689 KTQNWKDLK
+689 
-698 LNHSLLIQV
+698 
-707 QRDVMHPSPVFY
+707 
-719 VFYLKN
+719 

>member
-1 MEGLN
+1 MNGLN
-6 FTIAKKMMLFAIVIF
+6 FTIAKKMMLFAVVIF
-21 VTIFITGVLKFNNLL
+21 VTILITGLLKFNNLL

-128 KKMKSLQTVER
+128 KKMKSLETVER
-139 TPEILA
+139 TPEVLA

-166 SKLIKEKEEDYTLQS
+166 SKLIKEKEEDYKFQS
-181 ELYSKQMKALKNII
+181 EFYNKQMKGLKNII

-222 KFKNGLTSF
+222 KFKKGLTSF
-231 FEYMNKHNSKVE
+231 FDFMNKHNSKVE
-243 YIDIQNSD
+243 YIDIKNSD

-263 IKLIENRTLEDKK
+263 IKLIENRTLEDKR

-300 TSDEILTTLKNNI
+300 TSDEILSTLKNSI
-313 NDMISSTKQNFIKV
+313 NDMISSTKQNFIQV

-385 SNELLENV
+385 SNELLINV

-404 ARLEETAAALEE
+404 ARLDETAAALEE
-416 VTSSIANSNNKIS
+416 VTSSIVNSNNKIS
-429 EMSNIAKDVTNAAS
+429 EMSNIAKDVTNASS
-443 LGQDLANKTALSMDE
+443 LGQELANKTVLSMDE
-458 INTQV
+458 INVQV

-513 RSAEAAKDIKNIV
+513 RSAEAAKEIKNIV
-526 EIATSKANEGKDIAN
+526 ESATSKANDGKQIASSMIEGYK
-541 EMINGYLALNSKINE
+541 GLNSSINQ
-556 TIVLIE
+556 TISLIQ
-562 DVSQGSKEEERGIIQ
+562 DITSSSKEQQKGVEQ
-577 INDTINILDKATQV
+577 INDAVSSLDKQTQE
-591 NANQATVISDLANE
+591 NANIAR
-605 VASLSS
+605 VASDIAAEASS
-611 NLLKIADRAKFKEFS
+611 MAKKILENANSKEFS
-626 KKEIEDIDLVFKV
+626 GKNSVEDDFAKMFKNSKKDSSATINNTEHKVKKVENKKVED
-639 SKLKNDHIRF
+639 
-649 KLVNFDKV
+649 
-657 GQGNA
+657 
-662 AWSVTK
+662 
-668 PTDCDLGKWI
+668 
-678 VEQESIVAPFT
+678 T
-689 KTQNWKDLK
+689 KTNVDEWE
-698 LNHSLLIQV
+698 S
-707 QRDVMHPSPVFY
+707 F
-719 VFYLKN
+719 

>member
-1 MEGLN
+1 MMEGLN

-79 DNNIKNLEKSRENI
+79 ENNIKNLEKSKENI

-128 KKMKSLQTVER
+128 KKMKSLETVER
-139 TPEILA
+139 TPEVLA

-166 SKLIKEKEEDYTLQS
+166 SKLIKEKEEDYKFQS
-181 ELYSKQMKALKNII
+181 ELYNKQIKGLKNII

-222 KFKNGLTSF
+222 KFKKGLTSF
-231 FEYMNKHNSKVE
+231 FDFMNKHNSKVE
-243 YIDIQNSD
+243 YIDIKNSD
-251 EFGAMAKVVNEN
+251 EFGAMAKVVNDN
-263 IKLIENRTLEDKK
+263 IKIIENRTLEDKK

-300 TSDEILTTLKNNI
+300 TSDEILSTLKNSI
-313 NDMISSTKQNFIKV
+313 NDMISSTKQNFIQV

-346 GIEKGGVFEALIN
+346 GIEKCGVFEALIN

-385 SNELLENV
+385 SNELLINV

-416 VTSSIANSNNKIS
+416 VTSSIVNSNNKIS
-429 EMSNIAKDVTNAAS
+429 EMSNIAKDVTNASS
-443 LGQDLANKTALSMDE
+443 LGQELANKTVLSMDE
-458 INTQV
+458 INVQV
-463 NLVNEAISV
+463 NLVNDAISV

-513 RSAEAAKDIKNIV
+513 RSAEAAKEIKNIV
-526 EIATSKANEGKDIAN
+526 ESATSKANDGKQIASSMIEGYK
-541 EMINGYLALNSKINE
+541 GLNSSINQ
-556 TIVLIE
+556 TISLIQ
-562 DVSQGSKEEERGIIQ
+562 DITSSSKEQQKGVEQ
-577 INDTINILDKATQV
+577 INDAVSSLDKQTQE
-591 NANQATVISDLANE
+591 NANIAR
-605 VASLSS
+605 VASDIAAEASS
-611 NLLKIADRAKFKEFS
+611 MAKKILENANSKEFS
-626 KKEIEDIDLVFKV
+626 GKNSVEDDFAKMFKNSKKDSSSTLNSNENKVEKIENKKV
-639 SKLKNDHIRF
+639 ED
-649 KLVNFDKV
+649 
-657 GQGNA
+657 
-662 AWSVTK
+662 
-668 PTDCDLGKWI
+668 
-678 VEQESIVAPFT
+678 T
-689 KTQNWKDLK
+689 KTNEDEWE
-698 LNHSLLIQV
+698 S
-707 QRDVMHPSPVFY
+707 F
-719 VFYLKN
+719 

>member
-6 FTIAKKMMLFAIVIF
+6 FTIAKKMMLFAIVVF

-60 RELNFVAR
+60 KELNFVAR

-73 MLGNSY
+73 MLGNAY
-79 DNNIKNLEKSRENI
+79 ENNIKNLEKSRDNI

-128 KKMKSLQTVER
+128 KKMKSLETVER
-139 TPEILA
+139 TPEVLA

-166 SKLIKEKEEDYTLQS
+166 SKLIKEKEEDYKFQS
-181 ELYSKQMKALKNII
+181 ELYNKQMKGLKNII

-222 KFKNGLTSF
+222 KFKKGLTSF
-231 FEYMNKHNSKVE
+231 FDFMNKHNSKVE
-243 YIDIQNSD
+243 YIDIKNSD
-251 EFGAMAKVVNEN
+251 EFGAMAKVVNDN
-263 IKLIENRTLEDKK
+263 IKIIENRTLEDKK

-300 TSDEILTTLKNNI
+300 TSDEILSTLKNSI
-313 NDMISSTKQNFIKV
+313 NDMISSTKQNFIQV

-359 NINQLRSAI
+359 NINQLRNAI

-385 SNELLENV
+385 SNELLINV

-416 VTSSIANSNNKIS
+416 VTSSIVNSNNKIS

-443 LGQDLANKTALSMDE
+443 LGQELANKTVLSMDE
-458 INTQV
+458 INVQV
-463 NLVNEAISV
+463 NLVNDSISV

-513 RSAEAAKDIKNIV
+513 RSAEAAKEIKNIV
-526 EIATSKANEGKDIAN
+526 ESATSKANDGKQIASSMIEGYK
-541 EMINGYLALNSKINE
+541 GLNSSINQ
-556 TIVLIE
+556 TISLIQ
-562 DVSQGSKEEERGIIQ
+562 DITSSSKEQQKGVEQ
-577 INDTINILDKATQV
+577 INDAVSSLDKQTQE
-591 NANQATVISDLANE
+591 NANIAR
-605 VASLSS
+605 VASDIAAEASS
-611 NLLKIADRAKFKEFS
+611 MAKKILENANSKEFS
-626 KKEIEDIDLVFKV
+626 GKNSVEDDFEKIFKNSKKDISLTLNSNENKVEKIENKKV
-639 SKLKNDHIRF
+639 EDAKTNVDE
-649 KLVNFDKV
+649 
-657 GQGNA
+657 
-662 AWSVTK
+662 W
-668 PTDCDLGKWI
+668 
-678 VEQESIVAPFT
+678 ESF
-689 KTQNWKDLK
+689 
-698 LNHSLLIQV
+698 
-707 QRDVMHPSPVFY
+707 
-719 VFYLKN
+719 

>member
-1 MEGLN
+1 MNGLN
-6 FTIAKKMMLFAIVIF
+6 FTIAKKMMLFAVVIF
-21 VTIFITGVLKFNNLL
+21 VTILITGLLKFNNLL

-60 RELNFVAR
+60 KELNFVAR

-385 SNELLENV
+385 SNELLINV

-429 EMSNIAKDVTNAAS
+429 EMSNIAKDVTNASS
-443 LGQDLANKTALSMDE
+443 LGQELANKTVLSMDE
-458 INTQV
+458 INVQV

-513 RSAEAAKDIKNIV
+513 RSAEAAKEIKNIV
-526 EIATSKANEGKDIAN
+526 ESATSKANDGKQIASSMIEGYK
-541 EMINGYLALNSKINE
+541 GLNSSINQ
-556 TIVLIE
+556 TISLIQ
-562 DVSQGSKEEERGIIQ
+562 DITSSSKEQQKGVEQ
-577 INDTINILDKATQV
+577 INDAVSSLDKQTQE
-591 NANQATVISDLANE
+591 NANIAR
-605 VASLSS
+605 VASDIAAEASS
-611 NLLKIADRAKFKEFS
+611 MAKKILENANSKEFS
-626 KKEIEDIDLVFKV
+626 GKNSVEDDFAKMFKSSKKDSYSTLNSNENKVEKIENKKV
-639 SKLKNDHIRF
+639 ED
-649 KLVNFDKV
+649 
-657 GQGNA
+657 
-662 AWSVTK
+662 
-668 PTDCDLGKWI
+668 
-678 VEQESIVAPFT
+678 T
-689 KTQNWKDLK
+689 KTNVDEWE
-698 LNHSLLIQV
+698 S
-707 QRDVMHPSPVFY
+707 F
-719 VFYLKN
+719 

>member
-1 MEGLN
+1 MNGLN
-6 FTIAKKMMLFAIVIF
+6 FTIAKKMILFAVVIF
-21 VTIFITGVLKFNNLL
+21 VTIFITGLLKFNNLL

-48 AVAGKFYVLEVE
+48 AVAGKFYVLQVE
-60 RELNFVAR
+60 KELNFVAR

-166 SKLIKEKEEDYTLQS
+166 SKLIKEKEEDYTFQS
-181 ELYSKQMKALKNII
+181 ELYNKQMKALKNII

-251 EFGAMAKVVNEN
+251 EFGAMAKVINDN

-513 RSAEAAKDIKNIV
+513 RSAEAAKEIKNIV
-526 EIATSKANEGKDIAN
+526 ESATSKANDGKQIASSMIDGYKGLNNSINQTISLIQDIT
-541 EMINGYLALNSKINE
+541 S
-556 TIVLIE
+556 
-562 DVSQGSKEEERGIIQ
+562 SSKEQQRGVEQ
-577 INDTINILDKATQV
+577 INDAVSSLDKQTQE
-591 NANQATVISDLANE
+591 NANIAR
-605 VASLSS
+605 VASDIAAEASS
-611 NLLKIADRAKFKEFS
+611 MAKKILENANSKEFS
-626 KKEIEDIDLVFKV
+626 GKNSVEDDFAKMFKNSKKDSYSTLNSNENKVEKIENKKV
-639 SKLKNDHIRF
+639 ED
-649 KLVNFDKV
+649 
-657 GQGNA
+657 
-662 AWSVTK
+662 
-668 PTDCDLGKWI
+668 
-678 VEQESIVAPFT
+678 T
-689 KTQNWKDLK
+689 KTNLDEWE
-698 LNHSLLIQV
+698 S
-707 QRDVMHPSPVFY
+707 F
-719 VFYLKN
+719 

>member
-1 MEGLN
+1 MNGLN
-6 FTIAKKMMLFAIVIF
+6 FTIAKKMMLFAVVIF
-21 VTIFITGVLKFNNLL
+21 VTIFITGLLKFNNLL

-60 RELNFVAR
+60 KELNFVAR

-166 SKLIKEKEEDYTLQS
+166 SKLIKEKEEDYTFQS
-181 ELYSKQMKALKNII
+181 ELYNKQMKALKNII

-251 EFGAMAKVVNEN
+251 EFGAMAKVINDN

-385 SNELLENV
+385 SNELLINV

-443 LGQDLANKTALSMDE
+443 LGQELANKTVLFMDE
-458 INTQV
+458 INVQV

-513 RSAEAAKDIKNIV
+513 RSAEAAKEIKNIV
-526 EIATSKANEGKDIAN
+526 ESATSKANDGKQIASSMIEGYK
-541 EMINGYLALNSKINE
+541 GLNSSINQ
-556 TIVLIE
+556 TISLIQ
-562 DVSQGSKEEERGIIQ
+562 DITSSSKEQQKGVEQ
-577 INDTINILDKATQV
+577 INDAVSSLDKQTQE
-591 NANQATVISDLANE
+591 NANIAR
-605 VASLSS
+605 VASDIAAEASS
-611 NLLKIADRAKFKEFS
+611 MAKKILENANSKEFS
-626 KKEIEDIDLVFKV
+626 GKNSVEDDFAKMFKSSKKDSYSTLNSNENKVEKIENKKIEDAKT
-639 SKLKNDHIRF
+639 N
-649 KLVNFDKV
+649 
-657 GQGNA
+657 
-662 AWSVTK
+662 
-668 PTDCDLGKWI
+668 TDEW
-678 VEQESIVAPFT
+678 
-689 KTQNWKDLK
+689 
-698 LNHSLLIQV
+698 
-707 QRDVMHPSPVFY
+707 
-719 VFYLKN
+719 

>member
-1 MEGLN
+1 MNGLN

-21 VTIFITGVLKFNNLL
+21 VTIFITGVLKFDNLL

-68 NSRDI
+68 HSRDI
-73 MLGNSY
+73 MLGNAY
-79 DNNIKNLEKSRENI
+79 ENNIKNLEKSRNNI

-128 KKMKSLQTVER
+128 KKMKSLETVER
-139 TPEILA
+139 TPEVLA

-166 SKLIKEKEEDYTLQS
+166 SKLIKEKEEDYNFQS
-181 ELYSKQMKALKNII
+181 ELYNKQMKGLKNII

-222 KFKNGLTSF
+222 KFKKGLTSF
-231 FEYMNKHNSKVE
+231 FDFMNKHNSKVE
-243 YIDIQNSD
+243 YIDIKNSD

-263 IKLIENRTLEDKK
+263 IKIIENRTLEDKR

-292 YSQLIKED
+292 YSQLIIED
-300 TSDEILTTLKNNI
+300 TSDEILSTLKNSI
-313 NDMISSTKQNFIKV
+313 NDMISSTKQNFIQV

-368 NDMLKKDKLNGL
+368 NEMLKKDKLNGL

-385 SNELLENV
+385 SNELLINV

-416 VTSSIANSNNKIS
+416 VTSSIVNSNNKIS
-429 EMSNIAKDVTNAAS
+429 EMSNIAKDVTNASS
-443 LGQDLANKTALSMDE
+443 LGQELANKTVLSMDE
-458 INTQV
+458 INVQV

-513 RSAEAAKDIKNIV
+513 RSAEAAKEIKNIV
-526 EIATSKANEGKDIAN
+526 ESATSKANDGKQIASSMIEGYK
-541 EMINGYLALNSKINE
+541 GLNSSINQ
-556 TIVLIE
+556 TISLIQ
-562 DVSQGSKEEERGIIQ
+562 DITSSSKEQQKGVEQ
-577 INDTINILDKATQV
+577 INDAVSSLDKQTQE
-591 NANQATVISDLANE
+591 NANIAR
-605 VASLSS
+605 VASDIAAEASS
-611 NLLKIADRAKFKEFS
+611 MAKKILENANSKEFS
-626 KKEIEDIDLVFKV
+626 GKNSVEDDFAKMFKNSKKDSYSTLNSNENKVEKIENKKIEDAKT
-639 SKLKNDHIRF
+639 N
-649 KLVNFDKV
+649 
-657 GQGNA
+657 
-662 AWSVTK
+662 
-668 PTDCDLGKWI
+668 TDEW
-678 VEQESIVAPFT
+678 ESF
-689 KTQNWKDLK
+689 
-698 LNHSLLIQV
+698 
-707 QRDVMHPSPVFY
+707 
-719 VFYLKN
+719 